1 MVLRLYEV
9 VWSSEAEW
17 TCVVA
22 RPYGV
27 EWTYAVVRLDGAAS
41 TGAAI

>member
-1 MVLRLYEV
+1 MALRPYEV

-17 TCVVA
+17 TCVVV
-22 RPYGV
+22 RPCGA

-41 TGAAI
+41 TGAEI